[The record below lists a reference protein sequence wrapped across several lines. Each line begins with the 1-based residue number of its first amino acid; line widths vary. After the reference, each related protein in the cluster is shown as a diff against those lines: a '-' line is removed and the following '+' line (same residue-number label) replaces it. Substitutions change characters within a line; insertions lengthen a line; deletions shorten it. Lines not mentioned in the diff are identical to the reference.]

1 MSNMAKTSHFFL
13 YHCHLHNVS
22 KLTCYAA
29 RRNIVRNVV
38 LRYSCYMWHTSC
50 YATLATC
57 GTRRV
62 TLLLLHVAHVVLR
75 YSCYMWHTSCV
86 TLLLLHVAHVVLRYS
101 CYMWHTSCYA
111 TLVTC
116 GTRRVTLLLLHVAHV
131 VLRYSCYMWHTSCYA
146 TLVTHPLINHG

>member
-75 YSCYMWHTSCV
+75 YSCYTSV
-86 TLLLLHVAHVVLRYS
+86 NKSWLRPSDIFYFYETTIIHISISVSRRLHVICINFKTR
-101 CYMWHTSCYA
+101 
-111 TLVTC
+111 
-116 GTRRVTLLLLHVAHV
+116 TRR
-131 VLRYSCYMWHTSCYA
+131 S
-146 TLVTHPLINHG
+146 

>member
-101 CYMWHTSCYA
+101 CYTSVNKSWLRPSDIFYFYE
-111 TLVTC
+111 TTIIHISTSVS
-116 GTRRVTLLLLHVAHV
+116 RRLHVI
-131 VLRYSCYMWHTSCYA
+131 C
-146 TLVTHPLINHG
+146 INFKTRTRHS